1 MLSEVC
7 LNNAVAVMAAGWL
20 LAKLMM
26 RGRAVAMRCDAMRAM
41 RAMRAMDEPLRE
53 GWAGDTQ

>member
-20 LAKLMM
+20 LA
-26 RGRAVAMRCDAMRAM
+26 RAADAWTGRCDACDAM

-53 GWAGDTQ
+53 GWAGE